1 MPLKFA
7 YLGLWHS
14 HAVMHI
20 RDAASRPDEFQ
31 LVGVYE
37 PDPSIREAK
46 LGEWAGDL
54 PDIPVFDS
62 IEEALDSDAEAI
74 ICEGRVSENLDYAV
88 RALKAGKHVLL
99 EKPAGVEMVQLQR
112 LHDLARRK
120 RLHLQMAYMWRYNPA
135 DCGNDPAAQGWR
147 AGRSL
152 LLPGTHPEAL
162 GVPRPAGR
170 RTRLVQR
177 VPLFRNGRPPGG
189 CHGHAHGQTAAV

>member
-14 HAVMHI
+14 HAVMHV

-37 PDPSIREAK
+37 PDPTIREAK

-74 ICEGRVSENLDYAV
+74 ICEGRVSENLDYAE
-88 RALKAGKHVLL
+88 RALEAGKHVLL
-99 EKPAGVEMVQLQR
+99 EKPAGVDMAQLQR
-112 LHDLARRK
+112 LHGTARRK
-120 RLHLQMAYMWRYNPA
+120 GLASPDGLHVALQSGDR
-135 DCGNDPAAQGWR
+135 GNDPAAQGWR

-152 LLPGTHPEAL
+152 LFPGTHPEAH
-162 GVPRPAGR
+162 GVPCPAGR